1 MKYGY
6 IQYGNM
12 SKELYKLPPE
22 QRNKKMEE
30 FKAVAEKQ
38 GWKMV
43 MWGHPFGVSEDIVVV
58 YETAKPLAAMFEDH
72 LPSIMTN
79 GRTDIVAIPEKK
91 EGVSAQT

>member
-12 SKELYKLPPE
+12 SKELSKLPPE

-30 FKAVAEKQ
+30 YKAAAEKQ

-43 MWGHPFGVSEDIVVV
+43 MWGHPFGVGEDIVV
-58 YETAKPLAAMFEDH
+58 YETTKPLAAMFEDH

-91 EGVSAQT
+91 EGATYPP

>member
-30 FKAVAEKQ
+30 YKVATAKL
-38 GWKMV
+38 GWKML
-43 MWGHPFGVSEDIVVV
+43 MWGNPFGVSESFVVV
-58 YETAKPLAAMFEDH
+58 YESSKPLAAMFEDK
-72 LPSIMTN
+72 LPN
-79 GRTDIVAIPEKK
+79 LFYGGRTDIVAIPEGK
-91 EGVSAQT
+91 EGVAAQP